1 MYQEQEEDWNLG
13 KYLWDSMLVAALMGL
28 AFAAGGWLVSRTLDS
43 AINSFLYGFG
53 FGFLWSIGDDLL
65 NSSRVVAYVFYG
77 LIYVGLAVGMV
88 WAYVANFPDMK
99 TVLRIAAPLG
109 ILLVLG
115 VVGTM
120 FWGMTGGGSI
130 KEQGGSD

>member
-1 MYQEQEEDWNLG
+1 MEQKEEWNLG

-53 FGFLWSIGDDLL
+53 FGFVVSIGEDLL
-65 NSSRVVAYVFYG
+65 HSSRVVAYAFYG

-88 WAYVANFPDMK
+88 WAYVDNFPDMK
-99 TVLRIAAPLG
+99 MVLKIVSPLG

-115 VVGTM
+115 VVGTI
-120 FWGMTGGGSI
+120 FWATMGAGSV
-130 KEQGGSD
+130 KGQEHSD